1 MFGIGTTEMIVFG
14 IIAVILFGSR
24 LPSVARS
31 LGKSIVEFKKGMK
44 DIENEVK
51 SSVYS
56 EPDKPDRLPRPQRAA
71 SPTLRTAEGGTR
83 AGDVAISL
91 AKVSSPCEYCARLDF
106 CHRCASLVG
115 LRAAG

>member
-1 MFGIGTTEMIVFG
+1 MFGIGSTEMIVFG

-31 LGKSIVEFKKGMK
+31 LGKSIVEFKKGMH

-56 EPDKPDRLPRPQRAA
+56 EPTGRVGYSDESTPAAPRFEPPK
-71 SPTLRTAEGGTR
+71 S
-83 AGDVAISL
+83 
-91 AKVSSPCEYCARLDF
+91 
-106 CHRCASLVG
+106 
-115 LRAAG
+115 